1 MPVARFVWRLL
12 DISNPFQ
19 HSHEKVSA
27 IYLVGPQDVTDVSN
41 SVNSFIDYAVKEHG
55 VKRFVMAGG
64 TLLKKGNEREME
76 KVWAHLDDI
85 IGVEYCVLRLTWF
98 MGAPLVSI
106 PS

>member
-1 MPVARFVWRLL
+1 
-12 DISNPFQ
+12 
-19 HSHEKVSA
+19 
-27 IYLVGPQDVTDVSN
+27 VGPRDVTDVSKT
-41 SVNSFIDYAVKEHG
+41 VNSFIDYAVKEHG

-64 TLLKKGNEREME
+64 TLLKKDNEREMG
-76 KVWAHLDDI
+76 KVWAHLDD